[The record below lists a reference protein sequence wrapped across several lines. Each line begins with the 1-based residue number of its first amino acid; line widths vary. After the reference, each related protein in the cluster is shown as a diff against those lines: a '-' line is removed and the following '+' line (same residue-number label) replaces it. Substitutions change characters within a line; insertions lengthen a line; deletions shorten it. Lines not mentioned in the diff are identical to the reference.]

1 MHIFLK
7 TNVHLYWLQIMSF
20 ELVFLVS
27 NDHGAPSVW
36 NSPYFTIRISF
47 SVLVPAQMNL
57 IDYNE
62 NAKYIEEHFHSQVI
76 NVMLQKQNL

>member
-1 MHIFLK
+1 MC
-7 TNVHLYWLQIMSF
+7 F

-36 NSPYFTIRISF
+36 NSPYCTIRICF
-47 SVLVPAQMNL
+47 SILVPAQMNL

-62 NAKYIEEHFHSQVI
+62 NAKYTEEHFHSQVI
-76 NVMLQKQNL
+76 NVMLQKISYEIRDIV